1 VNART
6 AASMSLICASVLSA
20 CGPSAQEVATQT
32 AAAWTSTPV
41 PTSTLTRTPRPTAT
55 ATPPPSATPTPT
67 VTLTPSITPTL
78 SAHTVTIGAS
88 EPIRIGYLLAES
100 MDIGVD
106 SKRGVEVALDDAG
119 RELLGHPLELVGFDT
134 QCNSLAAGRGARLL
148 LVERN
153 VLGVIGTTCSRSAMS
168 AATELSSAGIVM
180 ISPSNSD
187 PDLTAVDSHQMV
199 YLRTYP
205 NDVVQARAVADFA
218 NSGLGATTMATI
230 SYVGD
235 RYSLHE
241 KDAACTEFAALGGE
255 CVAERQ
261 IKAGDTYL
269 TAVLNKIGQAAPDV
283 LYAILW
289 PPEASLVIS
298 KFREIPGLEDATLVV
313 QELSFEPGLL
323 QLAGEDAVGVYLSR
337 TSSDF
342 DRSTDLYQTFLLSYG
357 DRFGGQ
363 PTNVFHAFAY
373 DATAMLLNAI
383 RLAAI
388 EQADG
393 SLLIDRE
400 AVRAHLYATEAF
412 QGLTGSLTCSP
423 NGDCA
428 STALGGLVYLIES
441 ADPTTWNPGVGLA
454 GNPVEVWPE
463 P

>member
-1 VNART
+1 VSAKT
-6 AASMSLICASVLSA
+6 AAIVMLVCAGLLSA
-20 CGPSAQEVATQT
+20 CGPSAQEAATQT

-55 ATPPPSATPTPT
+55 ETPPPSETPTPT
-67 VTLTPSITPTL
+67 ITPTPSITPTL
-78 SAHTVTIGAS
+78 SEHTLTIDAD

-100 MDIGVD
+100 MDIGAD

-153 VLGVIGTTCSRSAMS
+153 VLGVIGTTCSRSAQS
-168 AATELSSAGIVM
+168 AATELSSAGIVL

-218 NSGLGATTMATI
+218 YTELGATRMATI
-230 SYVGD
+230 SYVGE

-261 IKAGDTYL
+261 INPGDTYL
-269 TAVLNKIGQAAPDV
+269 TAVLNKVGQTAPDV
-283 LYAILW
+283 FYAILSS
-289 PPEASLVIS
+289 PEASLVIS
-298 KFREIPGLEDATLVV
+298 EFRDIPGLEDTTLVIN
-313 QELSFEPGLL
+313 ELSFEPGLL
-323 QLAGEDAVGVYLSR
+323 QLAGEDALGVYLSR

-363 PTNVFHAFAY
+363 PTNVFHGFAY

-383 RLAAI
+383 RNAAI
-388 EQADG
+388 PQADG
-393 SLLIDRE
+393 SLLVDRE
-400 AVRAHLYATEAF
+400 AIRAHLYATVDF
-412 QGLTGSLTCSP
+412 PGLTGNLTCSP

-428 STALGGLVYLIES
+428 SAAMGGIIYRIDS

-454 GNPVEVWPE
+454 ANPVKVWPE